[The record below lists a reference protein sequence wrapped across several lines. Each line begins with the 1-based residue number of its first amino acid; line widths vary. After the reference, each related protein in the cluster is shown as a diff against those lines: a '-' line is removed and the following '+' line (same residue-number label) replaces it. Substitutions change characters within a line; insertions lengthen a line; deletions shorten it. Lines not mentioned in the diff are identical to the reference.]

1 MITTTNN
8 NKIIERGDCMNTQ
21 KPHNLEEML
30 LHLSQVEIKP
40 ISQEEIIQKILETMP
55 ELFESHFNE
64 EKLREVIKQAVTE

>member
-1 MITTTNN
+1 
-8 NKIIERGDCMNTQ
+8 MNTQ

-40 ISQEEIIQKILETMP
+40 IPQEEIIQKTLETMP
-55 ELFESHFNE
+55 ELFESHFDE